1 MQTAKRERGLT
12 RKRARTNADTT
23 LERSKKPV
31 RVRLAVVRVLR
42 AHAFATAQ
50 LWLIASCLTATAQA
64 QPARLKVYIS
74 VDMEGIAGVVASS
87 QTGPGGHDYD
97 WGRRMMTAEANAA
110 IVAAF
115 DAGATEVVVNDSHGP
130 QTNMRPDELDRR
142 ASLITGQPK
151 PMGMTQGLDSTFAAA
166 IYIGYHAHGS
176 EAYSVLGH
184 TFSGALKHVRI
195 NGQEVGE
202 YGLNGMVAGHF
213 GVPVVLIS
221 GDDKVAAEARAFF
234 PGIEAVIV
242 KEGMAMSAARTRSPQ
257 EARTMIAA
265 GVKAA
270 LGRRGAIR
278 PVRLQTP
285 VTLEIELAQMA
296 YADAAANV
304 PGMVRVNGL
313 TVRYV
318 APDALTAYRV
328 SRVIMAL
335 ARD

>member
-1 MQTAKRERGLT
+1 MHSRVFLLLLGL
-12 RKRARTNADTT
+12 
-23 LERSKKPV
+23 
-31 RVRLAVVRVLR
+31 
-42 AHAFATAQ
+42 
-50 LWLIASCLTATAQA
+50 CLTQTVGAQ
-64 QPARLKVYIS
+64 ARLKVYIS
-74 VDMEGIAGVVASS
+74 VDMEGIAGIVANS
-87 QTGPGGHDYD
+87 QTGPGGHDYG
-97 WGRRMMTAEANAA
+97 WARRLMTAEANAA
-110 IVAAF
+110 IAAAF

-130 QTNMRPDELDRR
+130 QTNMHPDELDRR

-151 PMGMTQGLDSTFAAA
+151 PMGMTQGLDSTFQAA

-176 EAYSVLGH
+176 EAASVLGH
-184 TFSGALKHVRI
+184 TYSGALKHVRV

-221 GDDKVAAEARAFF
+221 GDDKIAAEAQAFF
-234 PGIEAVIV
+234 PGIEAVVV
-242 KEGMAMSAARTRSPQ
+242 KQGIAMSAARTLHPE
-257 EARTMIAA
+257 EARTRIAA

-270 LGRRGAIR
+270 LGRRASIR
-278 PVRLQTP
+278 PARLTTP
-285 VTLEIELAQMA
+285 ITLEIELSQMA
-296 YADAAANV
+296 YADAAAIV

-318 APDALTAYRV
+318 APDAVTAYRI

>member
-1 MQTAKRERGLT
+1 MHP
-12 RKRARTNADTT
+12 RA
-23 LERSKKPV
+23 LLVP
-31 RVRLAVVRVLR
+31 LAL
-42 AHAFATAQ
+42 
-50 LWLIASCLTATAQA
+50 CLTQAAEAQ
-64 QPARLKVYIS
+64 ARLKVYIS

-87 QTGPGGHDYD
+87 QTGPGGHDYG
-97 WGRRMMTAEANAA
+97 WARRLMTAEANAA
-110 IVAAF
+110 IAAAF

-130 QTNMRPDELDRR
+130 QTNMHPDELDRR

-151 PMGMTQGLDSTFAAA
+151 PMGMAQGLDSTFQAA

-176 EAYSVLGH
+176 EAASVLGH
-184 TFSGALKHVRI
+184 TFTGALKHVRI

-221 GDDKVAAEARAFF
+221 GDDKIAAEAQAFF
-234 PGIEAVIV
+234 PGIETVVV
-242 KEGMAMSAARTRSPQ
+242 KQGIAMSAARTLHPE
-257 EARTMIAA
+257 EARTRIAA
-265 GVKAA
+265 GVKTA
-270 LGRRGAIR
+270 LGRRSSIR
-278 PVRLQTP
+278 APRLTTP
-285 VTLEIELAQMA
+285 ITLEIELSQMA
-296 YADAAANV
+296 YADAAAIV

>member
-1 MQTAKRERGLT
+1 MRPNILLGL
-12 RKRARTNADTT
+12 
-23 LERSKKPV
+23 L
-31 RVRLAVVRVLR
+31 
-42 AHAFATAQ
+42 
-50 LWLIASCLTATAQA
+50 CLTSAAAA
-64 QPARLKVYIS
+64 QPAKLKVYIS
-74 VDMEGIAGVVASS
+74 VDMEGIAGVVASH
-87 QTGPGGHDYD
+87 QTGPGGHEYG
-97 WGRRMMTAEANAA
+97 WARRLMTAEANAA

-115 DAGATEVVVNDSHGP
+115 EAGATEVVVNDSHGS
-130 QTNMRPDELDRR
+130 QTNLPADEIDRR

-151 PMGMTQGLDSTFAAA
+151 PFGMTQGLDSTFDAA

-176 EAYSVLGH
+176 EAASVLGH

-221 GDDKVAAEARAFF
+221 GDDKIAAEARAFF
-234 PGIEAVIV
+234 PGIETVIV
-242 KEGMAMSAARTRSPQ
+242 KQGIAMSAARTLHPQ
-257 EARTMIAA
+257 EARSRIAA

-270 LGRRGAIR
+270 LGRRSSIR
-278 PVRLQTP
+278 PNRLTTP
-285 VTLEIELAQMA
+285 ITLEIELSQMA
-296 YADAAANV
+296 YADAAANI
-304 PGMVRVNGL
+304 PGMVRVDGL

-328 SRVIMAL
+328 ARVIMAL

>member
-1 MQTAKRERGLT
+1 MHQ
-12 RKRARTNADTT
+12 
-23 LERSKKPV
+23 RSMLLGFIV
-31 RVRLAVVRVLR
+31 
-42 AHAFATAQ
+42 
-50 LWLIASCLTATAQA
+50 CLTGIADA
-64 QPARLKVYIS
+64 QPSRLKVYIS
-74 VDMEGIAGVVASS
+74 VDMEGIAGVVASH
-87 QTGPGGHDYD
+87 QTGPGGHEYG
-97 WGRRMMTAEANAA
+97 WARRLMTAEANAA
-110 IVAAF
+110 IAAAF

-130 QTNMRPDELDRR
+130 QTNLPPDEVDRR

-151 PMGMTQGLDSTFAAA
+151 PLGMTQGLDSTFDAA

-176 EAYSVLGH
+176 EAQSVLGH
-184 TFSGALKHVRI
+184 TFSGALKHVRL

-221 GDDKVAAEARAFF
+221 GDDKIAAEARAFF
-234 PGIEAVIV
+234 PGIEAVVV
-242 KEGMAMSAARTRSPQ
+242 KQGIAMTAARTLHPQ
-257 EARTMIAA
+257 EARARIAA

-270 LGRRGAIR
+270 LGRRASMR
-278 PVRLQTP
+278 PVRLPTP
-285 VTLEIELAQMA
+285 ITLEIELATMA

>member
-1 MQTAKRERGLT
+1 MHRCSLLLG
-12 RKRARTNADTT
+12 
-23 LERSKKPV
+23 
-31 RVRLAVVRVLR
+31 
-42 AHAFATAQ
+42 F
-50 LWLIASCLTATAQA
+50 IACLTGVVDA
-64 QPARLKVYIS
+64 QPSRLKVYIS
-74 VDMEGIAGVVASS
+74 VDMEGIAGVVASH
-87 QTGPGGHDYD
+87 QTGPSGHEYG
-97 WGRRMMTAEANAA
+97 WARRLMTAEANAA
-110 IVAAF
+110 IAAAF

-130 QTNMRPDELDRR
+130 QTNLPADEVDRR

-151 PMGMTQGLDSTFAAA
+151 PMGMAQGLDSTFDAA

-176 EAYSVLGH
+176 EAHAVLGH
-184 TFSGALKHVRI
+184 TFSGALKHVRL

-221 GDDKVAAEARAFF
+221 GDDKIAAEAQAFF
-234 PGIEAVIV
+234 PGIEAVVV
-242 KEGMAMSAARTRSPQ
+242 KQGIAMTAARTLHPL
-257 EARTMIAA
+257 EARARIAA

-270 LGRRGAIR
+270 LGRRAGMR
-278 PVRLQTP
+278 PVRLPTP
-285 VTLEIELAQMA
+285 ITLEIELATMA

>member
-1 MQTAKRERGLT
+1 MHVRAKLLLMGL
-12 RKRARTNADTT
+12 
-23 LERSKKPV
+23 
-31 RVRLAVVRVLR
+31 
-42 AHAFATAQ
+42 
-50 LWLIASCLTATAQA
+50 CLTHVAEAQ
-64 QPARLKVYIS
+64 ARLKVYIS
-74 VDMEGIAGVVASS
+74 VDMEGIAGIVASS
-87 QTGPGGHDYD
+87 QTGPGGHDYG
-97 WGRRMMTAEANAA
+97 WARRLMTAEANAA
-110 IVAAF
+110 IAAAF

-130 QTNMRPDELDRR
+130 QTNMHPDEIDRR

-151 PMGMTQGLDSTFAAA
+151 PMGMTQGLDSTFQAA

-176 EAYSVLGH
+176 EAASVLGH
-184 TFSGALKHVRI
+184 TYSGALKHVRV

-221 GDDKVAAEARAFF
+221 GDDKIAAEAQAFF
-234 PGIEAVIV
+234 PGIEAVVV
-242 KEGMAMSAARTRSPQ
+242 KQGIAMSAARTLHPE
-257 EARTMIAA
+257 EARARIAA

-270 LGRRGAIR
+270 LGRRASIR
-278 PVRLQTP
+278 PARLTTP
-285 VTLEIELAQMA
+285 ITLEIELSQMA
-296 YADAAANV
+296 YADAAAII

-318 APDALTAYRV
+318 APDAVTAYRI

>member
-1 MQTAKRERGLT
+1 VG
-12 RKRARTNADTT
+12 
-23 LERSKKPV
+23 
-31 RVRLAVVRVLR
+31 
-42 AHAFATAQ
+42 AQ
-50 LWLIASCLTATAQA
+50 
-64 QPARLKVYIS
+64 ARLKVYIS
-74 VDMEGIAGVVASS
+74 VDLEGIAGIVANS
-87 QTGPGGHDYD
+87 QTGPGGHDYG
-97 WGRRMMTAEANAA
+97 WARRLMTAEANAA
-110 IVAAF
+110 IAAAF

-130 QTNMRPDELDRR
+130 QTNMHPDELDRR

-151 PMGMTQGLDSTFAAA
+151 PMGMTQGLDSTFQAA

-176 EAYSVLGH
+176 EAASVLGH
-184 TFSGALKHVRI
+184 TYSGALKHVRI

-221 GDDKVAAEARAFF
+221 GDDKIAAEAQAFF
-234 PGIEAVIV
+234 PGIEAVVV
-242 KEGMAMSAARTRSPQ
+242 KQGIAMTAARTLHPE
-257 EARTMIAA
+257 EARTRIAA

-270 LGRRGAIR
+270 LGRRASIR
-278 PVRLQTP
+278 PVRLTTP
-285 VTLEIELAQMA
+285 ITLEIELSQMA
-296 YADAAANV
+296 YADAAAIV

-318 APDALTAYRV
+318 APDAVTAYRI

>member
-1 MQTAKRERGLT
+1 MQPRH
-12 RKRARTNADTT
+12 
-23 LERSKKPV
+23 
-31 RVRLAVVRVLR
+31 VLLGIS
-42 AHAFATAQ
+42 F
-50 LWLIASCLTATAQA
+50 CLTSAAAA

-74 VDMEGIAGVVASS
+74 VDMEGIAGVVAPH
-87 QTGPGGHDYD
+87 QTGPGGHEYA
-97 WGRRMMTAEANAA
+97 WARRLMTAEANAA
-110 IVAAF
+110 IAAAF

-130 QTNMRPDELDRR
+130 QTNLPADEVDRR

-151 PMGMTQGLDSTFAAA
+151 PMGMTQGLDSTFDAA

-176 EAYSVLGH
+176 EAGSVLGH
-184 TFSGALKHVRI
+184 TFSGALKHVRV

-234 PGIEAVIV
+234 PGIETVVV
-242 KEGMAMSAARTRSPQ
+242 KQGIALAAARTLHP
-257 EARTMIAA
+257 EVARTRIAA
-265 GVKAA
+265 GVKTA
-270 LGRRGAIR
+270 LGRRQEIR
-278 PVRLQTP
+278 PARQTTP
-285 VTLEIELAQMA
+285 VTLEIELSQMS
-296 YADAAANV
+296 YADAAANI
-304 PGMVRVNGL
+304 PGVVRVNGL

-318 APDALTAYRV
+318 APDAVTAYRV

>member
-1 MQTAKRERGLT
+1 M
-12 RKRARTNADTT
+12 RTLLLAAT
-23 LERSKKPV
+23 L
-31 RVRLAVVRVLR
+31 
-42 AHAFATAQ
+42 
-50 LWLIASCLTATAQA
+50 CLTSNLDAQG
-64 QPARLKVYIS
+64 RLKVYIS

-87 QTGPGGHDYD
+87 QTGPSGHDYA
-97 WGRRMMTAEANAA
+97 WGRRMMTLEANAA
-110 IVAAF
+110 IAAAF
-115 DAGATEVVVNDSHGP
+115 EAGATEVVVNDSHGP

-151 PMGMTQGLDSTFAAA
+151 PFGMTQGLDSTFDAA
-166 IYIGYHAHGS
+166 IYIGYHSHGAETS
-176 EAYSVLGH
+176 SVLAH

-195 NGQEVGE
+195 NGHEVGE

-221 GDDKVAAEARAFF
+221 GDDKVAVQARAFF
-234 PGIEAVIV
+234 AGIETVVV
-242 KEGMAMSAARTRSPQ
+242 KEGLAQSAARTLHPE
-257 EARTMIAA
+257 EARSRIAA

-270 LGRRGAIR
+270 LGRRASIR
-278 PVRLQTP
+278 PTRLQTP
-285 VTLEIELAQMA
+285 ITLEIELSQIA

-304 PGMVRVNGL
+304 PGMIRVNGL

-328 SRVIMAL
+328 ARVIMAL

>member
-1 MQTAKRERGLT
+1 MRPNILLGL
-12 RKRARTNADTT
+12 
-23 LERSKKPV
+23 L
-31 RVRLAVVRVLR
+31 
-42 AHAFATAQ
+42 
-50 LWLIASCLTATAQA
+50 CLTSAAAA
-64 QPARLKVYIS
+64 QPAKLKVYIS
-74 VDMEGIAGVVASS
+74 VDMEGIAGVVASH
-87 QTGPGGHDYD
+87 QTGPGGHEYG
-97 WGRRMMTAEANAA
+97 WARRLMTAEANAA

-115 DAGATEVVVNDSHGP
+115 EAGATEVVVNDSHGS
-130 QTNMRPDELDRR
+130 QTNLPADEIDRR

-151 PMGMTQGLDSTFAAA
+151 PFGMTQGLDSTFDAA

-176 EAYSVLGH
+176 EAASVLGH

-221 GDDKVAAEARAFF
+221 GDDKIAAEARAFF
-234 PGIEAVIV
+234 PGIETVIV
-242 KEGMAMSAARTRSPQ
+242 KQGIAMSAARTLHPQ
-257 EARTMIAA
+257 EARSRIAA

-270 LGRRGAIR
+270 LGRRSSIR
-278 PVRLQTP
+278 PNRLTTP
-285 VTLEIELAQMA
+285 ITLEIELSQMA
-296 YADAAANV
+296 YADAAANI

-328 SRVIMAL
+328 ARVIMAL

>member
-1 MQTAKRERGLT
+1 MHRCSLLFGFVA
-12 RKRARTNADTT
+12 
-23 LERSKKPV
+23 
-31 RVRLAVVRVLR
+31 
-42 AHAFATAQ
+42 
-50 LWLIASCLTATAQA
+50 CLTGVVDA
-64 QPARLKVYIS
+64 QPSRLKVYIS
-74 VDMEGIAGVVASS
+74 VDMEGVAGVVASH
-87 QTGPGGHDYD
+87 QTGPGGHEYG
-97 WGRRMMTAEANAA
+97 WARRLMTAEANAA
-110 IVAAF
+110 IAAAF

-130 QTNMRPDELDRR
+130 QTNLPADEVDRR

-151 PMGMTQGLDSTFAAA
+151 PMGMAQGLDSTFDAA

-176 EAYSVLGH
+176 EAHSVLGH
-184 TFSGALKHVRI
+184 TFTGALKHVRL

-221 GDDKVAAEARAFF
+221 GDDKIAAEAQAFF
-234 PGIEAVIV
+234 PGIEAVVV
-242 KEGMAMSAARTRSPQ
+242 KQGIAMTAARTLHPLESR
-257 EARTMIAA
+257 ARIAA

-270 LGRRGAIR
+270 LGRHAGMR
-278 PVRLQTP
+278 PVRLPTP
-285 VTLEIELAQMA
+285 ITLEIELATMA

>member
-1 MQTAKRERGLT
+1 MHRCSLLFGFVA
-12 RKRARTNADTT
+12 
-23 LERSKKPV
+23 
-31 RVRLAVVRVLR
+31 
-42 AHAFATAQ
+42 
-50 LWLIASCLTATAQA
+50 CLTGVVDA
-64 QPARLKVYIS
+64 QPSRLKVYIS
-74 VDMEGIAGVVASS
+74 VDMEGVAGVVASH
-87 QTGPGGHDYD
+87 QTGPGGHEYG
-97 WGRRMMTAEANAA
+97 WARRLMTAEANAA
-110 IVAAF
+110 IAAAF

-130 QTNMRPDELDRR
+130 QTNLPADEVDRR

-151 PMGMTQGLDSTFAAA
+151 PMGMAQGLDSTFDAA

-176 EAYSVLGH
+176 EAHSVLGH
-184 TFSGALKHVRI
+184 TFTGALKHVRL

-221 GDDKVAAEARAFF
+221 GDDKIAAEAQTFF
-234 PGIEAVIV
+234 PGIEAVVV
-242 KEGMAMSAARTRSPQ
+242 KQGIAMTAARTLHPLESR
-257 EARTMIAA
+257 ARIAA

-270 LGRRGAIR
+270 LGRRAGMR
-278 PVRLQTP
+278 PVRLPTP
-285 VTLEIELAQMA
+285 ITLEIELATMA

>member
-1 MQTAKRERGLT
+1 MSGRMLLLAAAMCLT
-12 RKRARTNADTT
+12 R
-23 LERSKKPV
+23 
-31 RVRLAVVRVLR
+31 
-42 AHAFATAQ
+42 
-50 LWLIASCLTATAQA
+50 IAEA
-64 QPARLKVYIS
+64 QPPRLKVYIS
-74 VDMEGIAGVVASS
+74 VDMEGIAGIVTGS
-87 QTGPGGHDYD
+87 QTGPGGHDYS
-97 WGRRMMTAEANAA
+97 WARRLMTAEANAA
-110 IVAAF
+110 IAAAF
-115 DAGATEVVVNDSHGP
+115 DAGATDVVVNDSHGP
-130 QTNMRPDELDRR
+130 QTNMHPDELDRR

-151 PMGMTQGLDSTFAAA
+151 PLGMTQGIDSTFHAA
-166 IYIGYHAHGS
+166 IYIGYHAHGA
-176 EAYSVLGH
+176 EAGSVLGH

-221 GDDKVAAEARAFF
+221 GDDKIAAEAQAFF
-234 PGIEAVIV
+234 PGIETVIV
-242 KEGMAMSAARTRSPQ
+242 KQGIALSAARTLHPE
-257 EARTMIAA
+257 EARSRIAA

-270 LGRRGAIR
+270 LGRRASIR
-278 PVRLQTP
+278 PARQTTP
-285 VTLEIELAQMA
+285 ITLEIELSSMA
-296 YADAAANV
+296 YADAAAIV

>member
-1 MQTAKRERGLT
+1 
-12 RKRARTNADTT
+12 
-23 LERSKKPV
+23 
-31 RVRLAVVRVLR
+31 
-42 AHAFATAQ
+42 
-50 LWLIASCLTATAQA
+50 
-64 QPARLKVYIS
+64 
-74 VDMEGIAGVVASS
+74 
-87 QTGPGGHDYD
+87 
-97 WGRRMMTAEANAA
+97 
-110 IVAAF
+110 
-115 DAGATEVVVNDSHGP
+115 
-130 QTNMRPDELDRR
+130 
-142 ASLITGQPK
+142 
-151 PMGMTQGLDSTFAAA
+151 MGMTQGLDSTFDAA

-176 EAYSVLGH
+176 EAHSVLGH
-184 TFSGALKHVRI
+184 TFTGALKHVRL

-221 GDDKVAAEARAFF
+221 GDDKIAAEARALF
-234 PGIEAVIV
+234 PGIEAVVV
-242 KEGMAMSAARTRSPQ
+242 KQGIAMTAARTLHPE
-257 EARTMIAA
+257 EARARIAA

-270 LGRRGAIR
+270 LGRRASMR
-278 PVRLQTP
+278 PVRSPTP
-285 VTLEIELAQMA
+285 ITLEIELATMG

>member
-1 MQTAKRERGLT
+1 MQPRH
-12 RKRARTNADTT
+12 
-23 LERSKKPV
+23 
-31 RVRLAVVRVLR
+31 VLLGIS
-42 AHAFATAQ
+42 F
-50 LWLIASCLTATAQA
+50 CLTSAAAA

-74 VDMEGIAGVVASS
+74 VDMEGIAGVVAPH
-87 QTGPGGHDYD
+87 QTGPGGHEYG
-97 WGRRMMTAEANAA
+97 WARRLMTAEANAA
-110 IVAAF
+110 IAAAF

-130 QTNMRPDELDRR
+130 QTNLPADEIDRR

-151 PMGMTQGLDSTFAAA
+151 PMGMTQGLDSTFDAA

-176 EAYSVLGH
+176 EAGSVLGH
-184 TFSGALKHVRI
+184 TFSGALKHVRV

-234 PGIEAVIV
+234 PGIETVVV
-242 KEGMAMSAARTRSPQ
+242 KQGIALAAARTLHP
-257 EARTMIAA
+257 EVARARIAA
-265 GVKAA
+265 GVKTA
-270 LGRRGAIR
+270 LGRRQEIR
-278 PVRLQTP
+278 PARQTTP
-285 VTLEIELAQMA
+285 VTLEIELSQMS
-296 YADAAANV
+296 YADAAANI
-304 PGMVRVNGL
+304 PGVLRVNGL

-318 APDALTAYRV
+318 APDAVTAYRV

>member
-1 MQTAKRERGLT
+1 MRPNILLGL
-12 RKRARTNADTT
+12 
-23 LERSKKPV
+23 L
-31 RVRLAVVRVLR
+31 
-42 AHAFATAQ
+42 
-50 LWLIASCLTATAQA
+50 CLTSAAAA
-64 QPARLKVYIS
+64 QPAKLKVYIS
-74 VDMEGIAGVVASS
+74 VDMEGIAGVVASH
-87 QTGPGGHDYD
+87 QTGPGGHEYG
-97 WGRRMMTAEANAA
+97 WARRLMTAEANAA

-115 DAGATEVVVNDSHGP
+115 EAGATEVVVNDSHGS
-130 QTNMRPDELDRR
+130 QTNLPADEIDRR

-151 PMGMTQGLDSTFAAA
+151 PFGMTQGLDSTFDAA

-176 EAYSVLGH
+176 EASSVLGH

-221 GDDKVAAEARAFF
+221 GDDKIAAEARAFF
-234 PGIEAVIV
+234 PGIETVIV
-242 KEGMAMSAARTRSPQ
+242 KQGIAMSAARTLHPQ
-257 EARTMIAA
+257 EARSRIAA

-270 LGRRGAIR
+270 LGRRSSIR
-278 PVRLQTP
+278 PNRLTTP
-285 VTLEIELAQMA
+285 ITLEIELSQMA
-296 YADAAANV
+296 YADAAANI

-328 SRVIMAL
+328 ARVIMAL